1 MKSEEAVYTHR
12 TLPLRVPGA
21 LRTGRRCAGRH
32 LISPCL
38 VGALFAGAFLA
49 VPVYAD
55 SFQFSGDRT
64 EIVLAEG
71 RERTLLQGN
80 ARVISADFT
89 LEADEIELSGT
100 DFRYAETRG
109 GVRVTDAARDLTI
122 TADSLRF
129 DRETE
134 NSRATGN
141 ITVDDRENELI
152 VKGGYLETR
161 EGGDLLFMQI
171 AVRVL
176 QDDLTARAQF
186 LRYFRLEEVLE
197 LSGFPVVYWKG
208 DQYRA
213 TRIILNLDTEEI
225 EMQGQVEGSVFVE
238 RDESEDNGDG
248 GNGDGG
254 NGDGGGDDSGEPIQ

>member
-1 MKSEEAVYTHR
+1 MITDRYVRTVLLCAVLW
-12 TLPLRVPGA
+12 LPIADTTIR
-21 LRTGRRCAGRH
+21 
-32 LISPCL
+32 
-38 VGALFAGAFLA
+38 
-49 VPVYAD
+49 AD
-55 SFQFSGDRT
+55 SFRFSGDRT

-71 RERTLLQGN
+71 RERTLLRGN
-80 ARVISADFT
+80 ARVVSSDVT
-89 LEADEIELSGT
+89 LEAEEIELSGT
-100 DFRYAETRG
+100 DFRYAVTRG
-109 GVRVTDAARDLTI
+109 GVRVVDAARDLII
-122 TADSLRF
+122 TADTLRF

-134 NSRATGN
+134 NSRASGN
-141 ITVDDRENELI
+141 VTVEDRANDLI

-186 LRYFRLEEVLE
+186 LRYRRLEEVLE

-225 EMQGQVEGSVFVE
+225 EMQGRVEGSVFVE
-238 RDESEDNGDG
+238 RESDEESDEED
-248 GNGDGG
+248 
-254 NGDGGGDDSGEPIQ
+254 E

>member
-1 MKSEEAVYTHR
+1 MRSSRAL
-12 TLPLRVPGA
+12 LP
-21 LRTGRRCAGRH
+21 
-32 LISPCL
+32 I
-38 VGALFAGAFLA
+38 LA
-49 VPVYAD
+49 VLAVLALSPAAAD
-55 SFQFSGDRT
+55 SFRFSGDRT

-71 RERTLLQGN
+71 RERTLLRGN
-80 ARVISADFT
+80 ARVVSSDIT
-89 LEADEIELSGT
+89 LEAEEIELSGT
-100 DFRYAETRG
+100 DFRYAVTRG
-109 GVRVTDAARDLTI
+109 RVRVTDAARDMTI
-122 TADSLRF
+122 TANTLRF

-134 NSRATGN
+134 NSRATGDV
-141 ITVDDRENELI
+141 TVEDRANDLV

-186 LRYFRLEEVLE
+186 LRYRRLEEVLE

-225 EMQGQVEGSVFVE
+225 EMQGQVEGSIFVE
-238 RDESEDNGDG
+238 RDAEEENGEENGEEDGDK
-248 GNGDGG
+248 
-254 NGDGGGDDSGEPIQ
+254 P

>member
-1 MKSEEAVYTHR
+1 M
-12 TLPLRVPGA
+12 
-21 LRTGRRCAGRH
+21 TGRFITVTGRFITVTGRFITVAILLLAGGIGV
-32 LISPCL
+32 LP
-38 VGALFAGAFLA
+38 
-49 VPVYAD
+49 AD
-55 SFQFSGDRT
+55 SFRFSGDRT

-71 RERTLLQGN
+71 RERTLLRGN
-80 ARVISADFT
+80 ARVVSSDFT

-100 DFRYAETRG
+100 DFRYAATSGR
-109 GVRVTDAARDLTI
+109 VRVTDAGRDMTI

-134 NSRATGN
+134 NSRASGN
-141 ITVDDRENELI
+141 VIVEDRANDLI
-152 VKGGYLETR
+152 LKGGYLETR
-161 EGGDLLFMQI
+161 EGGDLLFVQI

-186 LRYFRLEEVLE
+186 LRYRRLEEILE

-213 TRIILNLDTEEI
+213 TRIILNLETEEI

-238 RDESEDNGDG
+238 RSDEDEDDE
-248 GNGDGG
+248 DE
-254 NGDGGGDDSGEPIQ
+254 DDEAEDDEDL